1 MARSRFRLPRLKYA
15 SKILP
20 FGLVVLCTVAAV
32 FLEET
37 AVLPVFVA
45 TVVIC
50 AWRRCDPGMMV
61 GAATLILVGYALLS
75 VSGVGHYANKVV
87 AWAYCFIVIGLIGLL
102 SRDNGSAT

>member
-1 MARSRFRLPRLKYA
+1 MPRLRYT

-32 FLEET
+32 FLEDI
-37 AVLPVFVA
+37 AVLSLFVV
-45 TVVIC
+45 TVAIC
-50 AWRRCDPGMMV
+50 AWRRYDSGMMV
-61 GAATLILVGYALLS
+61 GAAILILVGYAVLS

-102 SRDNGSAT
+102 SRENGSAT

>member
-1 MARSRFRLPRLKYA
+1 MARSRFRLPRLKYT

-37 AVLPVFVA
+37 AVLSLFVV
-45 TVVIC
+45 TVAIC
-50 AWRRCDPGMMV
+50 AWRRCDSGMMV
-61 GAATLILVGYALLS
+61 GAAILILVGYAVLS